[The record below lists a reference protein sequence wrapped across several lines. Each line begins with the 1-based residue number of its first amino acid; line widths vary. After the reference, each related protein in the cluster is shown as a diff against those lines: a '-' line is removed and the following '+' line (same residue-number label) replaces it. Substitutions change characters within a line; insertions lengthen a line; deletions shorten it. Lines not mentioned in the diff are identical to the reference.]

1 MKFID
6 LFAGIGG
13 FRSGLEKAG
22 HQCIGYIEWDKF
34 ARQSY
39 EAIYDTDGE
48 FTAHDIQE
56 VKGEQLPN
64 AELWTFGSPCTNISI
79 AGNRIGIRGGQSRMF
94 FEVIRLLKERIENKE
109 TLPSYLIME
118 NVKNL
123 LSSNQGRDFAEVI
136 YQMDKV
142 GYDIEWNVFDSAEVV
157 PQHRERIYIVGHLR
171 KGCIRQVFP
180 IQRQGNDAAQSTK
193 IKVRRRDLR
202 KFNLEKSDVSNT
214 LTTVQK
220 DNLIGIVKTHKI
232 KIVGN
237 VSKTGHHSD
246 DVMDEYGIS
255 KAITAQNAYKHTPKV
270 AVHQIGN
277 IVQAKSFGG
286 NPQTGRVYDTDG
298 LSPTLNTMQGGNRQ
312 PQIIVRPCLT
322 PERMKKRQNGRRF
335 KENGEPAFTVTV
347 ADRNGVMLKNG
358 DVVAIRKLTPRECWR
373 LQGFSDE
380 QFDEAKRAGVSNS
393 QLYKQAGNAVTVP
406 VVKAIG
412 QKLKENEVYND

>member
-79 AGNRIGIRGGQSRMF
+79 AGNRIGIRGDASRMF
-94 FEVIRLLKERIENKE
+94 FEVIRLLKERIKYQK
-109 TLPSYLIME
+109 TLPTYLIME

-180 IQRQGNDAAQSTK
+180 IQRQGSDSSQSNG
-193 IKVRRRDLR
+193 IR
-202 KFNLEKSDVSNT
+202 DVSNT

-232 KIVGN
+232 KIIGN

-255 KAITAQNAYKHTPKV
+255 KTITAQNAYKHTPKV

-277 IVQAKSFGG
+277 IVQTKSFGS
-286 NPQTGRVYDTDG
+286 NPQTGRVYDMDG
-298 LSPTLNTMQGGNRQ
+298 LSPTLTTMQGGGLE
-312 PQIIVRPCLT
+312 PKILVKACLT
-322 PERMKKRQNGRRF
+322 PNRIKKRQNGRRF
-335 KENGEPAFTVTV
+335 KQNGEPAFTLTA
-347 ADRNGVMLKNG
+347 ADRNGILIDDG
-358 DVVAIRKLTPRECWR
+358 TSIAIRKLTPLECWR
-373 LQGFSDE
+373 LQGFTDE
-380 QFDEAKRAGVSNS
+380 QFSRAKQAGISNS

>member
-157 PQHRERIYIVGHLR
+157 PQHRERIYIIGHLR
-171 KGCIRQVFP
+171 GKRFRKIFP
-180 IQRQGNDAAQSTK
+180 IQRQSKGSNRKPK
-193 IKVRRRDLR
+193 I
-202 KFNLEKSDVSNT
+202 NT
-214 LTTVQK
+214 LYKEDHYNSDTVV
-220 DNLIGIVKTHKI
+220 GI
-232 KIVGN
+232 N
-237 VSKTGHHSD
+237 
-246 DVMDEYGIS
+246 GIS
-255 KAITAQNAYKHTPKV
+255 PTVVATAYKHPQKIELNKNKIKQV
-270 AVHQIGN
+270 GN
-277 IVQAKSFGG
+277 FRKTDSFGG
-286 NPQTGRVYDTDG
+286 NPQVGRVYGPEG
-298 LSPTLNTMQGGNRQ
+298 LSLTLNSMQGG
-312 PQIIVRPCLT
+312 IGCLIFW
-322 PERMKKRQNGRRF
+322 F
-335 KENGEPAFTVTV
+335 KQ
-347 ADRNGVMLKNG
+347 L
-358 DVVAIRKLTPRECWR
+358 LR
-373 LQGFSDE
+373 LID
-380 QFDEAKRAGVSNS
+380 
-393 QLYKQAGNAVTVP
+393 
-406 VVKAIG
+406 
-412 QKLKENEVYND
+412 

>member
-1 MKFID
+1 MIFLQGSVALGQGSKKLVINA
-6 LFAGIGG
+6 LATLNGINLQDKATKLSTTQMENLLHMTSKKLKENNFQTQNCGH
-13 FRSGLEKAG
+13 LEA
-22 HQCIGYIEWDKF
+22 HAQILALLETEL
-34 ARQSY
+34 AL
-39 EAIYDTDGE
+39 GE
-48 FTAHDIQE
+48 DNP
-56 VKGEQLPN
+56 V
-64 AELWTFGSPCTNISI
+64 C
-79 AGNRIGIRGGQSRMF
+79 F
-94 FEVIRLLKERIENKE
+94 FEGIRLLKERIENKE

-157 PQHRERIYIVGHLR
+157 PQHRERIYIIGHLR

-180 IQRQGNDAAQSTK
+180 IQRQGSDSSQSNG
-193 IKVRRRDLR
+193 IR
-202 KFNLEKSDVSNT
+202 DVSNT

-232 KIVGN
+232 KIIGN

-255 KAITAQNAYKHTPKV
+255 KTITAQNAYKHTPKV

-277 IVQAKSFGG
+277 IVQTKSFGS
-286 NPQTGRVYDTDG
+286 NPQTGRVYDMDG
-298 LSPTLNTMQGGNRQ
+298 LSPTLTTMQGGGLE
-312 PQIIVRPCLT
+312 PKILVKACLT
-322 PERMKKRQNGRRF
+322 PNRIKKRQNGRRF
-335 KENGEPAFTVTV
+335 KRNGEPAFTLTAV
-347 ADRNGVMLKNG
+347 DRNGVLIDDG
-358 DVVAIRKLTPRECWR
+358 TSIAIRKLTPLECWR
-373 LQGFSDE
+373 LQGFTDE
-380 QFDEAKRAGVSNS
+380 QFSRAKQAGISNS

>member
-142 GYDIEWNVFDSAEVV
+142 GYDIEWNIFDSAEVV
-157 PQHRERIYIVGHLR
+157 PQHRERIYIIGHLR

-180 IQRQGNDAAQSTK
+180 IQRQGKNSAQSAK
-193 IKVRRRDLR
+193 IKVIG
-202 KFNLEKSDVSNT
+202 NT
-214 LTTVQK
+214 
-220 DNLIGIVKTHKI
+220 G
-232 KIVGN
+232 
-237 VSKTGHHSD
+237 KTGYQSH
-246 DVMDEYGIS
+246 DVLDPNGIS
-255 KAITAQNAYKHTPKV
+255 K
-270 AVHQIGN
+270 
-277 IVQAKSFGG
+277 
-286 NPQTGRVYDTDG
+286 
-298 LSPTLNTMQGGNRQ
+298 TLNTMQGGGRE
-312 PQIIVRPCLT
+312 PKILVKACLT
-322 PERMKKRQNGRRF
+322 PNRIKKRQNGRRF
-335 KENGEPAFTVTV
+335 KQNGEPAFTLTA
-347 ADRNGVMLKNG
+347 ADRNGILIYDG
-358 DVVAIRKLTPRECWR
+358 TSIAIRKLTPLECWR
-373 LQGFSDE
+373 LQGFTDE
-380 QFDEAKRAGVSNS
+380 QFSRAKQAGISNS

>member
-56 VKGEQLPN
+56 VKAEQLPN

-94 FEVIRLLKERIENKE
+94 FEVIRLLKERIENTE

-193 IKVRRRDLR
+193 IKVRRRDPR

-255 KAITAQNAYKHTPKV
+255 KTITAQNAYKHTPKV

-277 IVQAKSFGG
+277 IVQTKSFGS

-347 ADRNGVMLKNG
+347 TDRNGVMLKNG

>member
-157 PQHRERIYIVGHLR
+157 PQHRERIYIIGHLR

-180 IQRQGNDAAQSTK
+180 IQRQGSDSSQSNG
-193 IKVRRRDLR
+193 IR
-202 KFNLEKSDVSNT
+202 DVSNT

-255 KAITAQNAYKHTPKV
+255 KTITAQNAYKHTPKV

-277 IVQAKSFGG
+277 IVQTKSFGS
-286 NPQTGRVYDTDG
+286 NPQTGRVYDMDG
-298 LSPTLNTMQGGNRQ
+298 LSPTLTTMQGGGLEHK
-312 PQIIVRPCLT
+312 ILVKACLT
-322 PERMKKRQNGRRF
+322 PNRIKKRQNGRRF
-335 KENGEPAFTVTV
+335 KQNGEPAFTLTA
-347 ADRNGVMLKNG
+347 ADRNGILIDDG
-358 DVVAIRKLTPRECWR
+358 TSIAIRKLTPLECWR
-373 LQGFSDE
+373 LQGFTDE
-380 QFDEAKRAGVSNS
+380 QFSRAKQAGISNS